1 MLLLTTTTLGL
12 PGAAPNSKNSRL
24 PTPNELLPRG
34 AALYQQ
40 SSLNRAPASTSTTS
54 SLTELASKPCVS
66 IVSNVRDGWC
76 ERNCRA
82 GNCPSATC
90 KCDGTPSASAVKP
103 TDHPFGSDA
112 TASTKSLHKPA
123 PDSFI
128 APQLPE
134 EAVGFYMKAWSC
146 MGSEEGNLG
155 IWDCAGPAEKKNLNV
170 FFSGAGSLEKALKA
184 SLDVFPGSGDGACKP
199 GDEHYCNRQVD
210 EMIPYSAKTREEAI
224 PKILEGWN
232 GARCKS
238 CLGSELKKAAPTE
251 QELAAKRQPYP
262 PFSTEL
268 GLRQGVQFVSIGGAD
283 GAGTLSAAK
292 LQSIWQGGAEAARDA
307 GYHGVC
313 FDVEST
319 TGEEDLVQAFE
330 RAFAAVKKAGLLVLV
345 TTSHSA
351 PYAASSEKAK
361 DLIVKSWLK
370 SKNIDIFSPQLYTT
384 GTETAPDFNQ
394 AHCSIGIPQHLR
406 MKNTTRLFDE
416 RKRAAREKA
425 HAEKERLQ
433 HERATS
439 PEGGY
444 PTGCTWKRLKPMRAR
459 WIPSIS
465 SEDHYPAVKEYFAQ
479 LGIQTH
485 GYIQWG
491 ANKP

>member
-1 MLLLTTTTLGL
+1 MMRMIGRHS
-12 PGAAPNSKNSRL
+12 AAIFVA
-24 PTPNELLPRG
+24 
-34 AALYQQ
+34 AALSAGSAAAANYGPGVTDTEIKLG
-40 SSLNRAPASTSTTS
+40 STNPFSGPASAYGTIAKAASAYFDKVNAEQGGVNGRKIDFIMRDDGYSPPKTVEQARKLVEQDQVLAMFQNLGTPTNTAIVKY
-54 SLTELASKPCVS
+54 LNAKKVPHLFVATGASKWDQP
-66 IVSNVRDGWC
+66 DKYPWTTGWQ
-76 ERNCRA
+76 
-82 GNCPSATC
+82 PSYQT
-90 KCDGTPSASAVKP
+90 
-103 TDHPFGSDA
+103 
-112 TASTKSLHKPA
+112 
-123 PDSFI
+123 
-128 APQLPE
+128 
-134 EAVGFYMKAWSC
+134 EAKVY
-146 MGSEEGNLG
+146 
-155 IWDCAGPAEKKNLNV
+155 
-170 FFSGAGSLEKALKA
+170 
-184 SLDVFPGSGDGACKP
+184 
-199 GDEHYCNRQVD
+199 
-210 EMIPYSAKTREEAI
+210 AKY
-224 PKILEGWN
+224 ILENLPNAKIGILYQN
-232 GARCKS
+232 DDYGKDYLEGFHEG
-238 CLGSELKKAAPTE
+238 LG
-251 QELAAKRQPYP
+251 
-262 PFSTEL
+262 
-268 GLRQGVQFVSIGGAD
+268 D
-283 GAGTLSAAK
+283 
-292 LQSIWQGGAEAARDA
+292 
-307 GYHGVC
+307 
-313 FDVEST
+313 
-319 TGEEDLVQAFE
+319 
-330 RAFAAVKKAGLLVLV
+330 
-345 TTSHSA
+345 
-351 PYAASSEKAK
+351 KAK

>member
-1 MLLLTTTTLGL
+1 
-12 PGAAPNSKNSRL
+12 
-24 PTPNELLPRG
+24 
-34 AALYQQ
+34 
-40 SSLNRAPASTSTTS
+40 
-54 SLTELASKPCVS
+54 
-66 IVSNVRDGWC
+66 
-76 ERNCRA
+76 
-82 GNCPSATC
+82 
-90 KCDGTPSASAVKP
+90 
-103 TDHPFGSDA
+103 
-112 TASTKSLHKPA
+112 
-123 PDSFI
+123 
-128 APQLPE
+128 
-134 EAVGFYMKAWSC
+134 

-184 SLDVFPGSGDGACKP
+184 SLDVFPGSAEGGCKP

-210 EMIPYSAKTREEAI
+210 EMIPYSAKTRAEAI

-232 GARCKS
+232 AARCKS
-238 CLGSELKKAAPTE
+238 CLGSELKKAAPST

-292 LQSIWQGGAEAARDA
+292 LQSIWEGGAEAARDA
-307 GYHGVC
+307 GYHGIC

-319 TGEEDLVQAFE
+319 SGEEDLVQAFE
-330 RAFAAVKKAGLLVLV
+330 RAFVAIKKAGLLVLV

-361 DLIVKSWLK
+361 DLIVKSWIK

-384 GTETAPDFNQ
+384 GTESAPDFAQ
-394 AHCSIGIPQHLR
+394 AHCTIGIPPHLR
-406 MKNTTRLFDE
+406 IKNTTRLYDE
-416 RKRAAREKA
+416 RKRAARDKQ
-425 HAEKERLQ
+425 HAEKEHAEHDRS
-433 HERATS
+433 TS

-465 SEDHYPAVKEYFAQ
+465 SQDHYPATKAYFAA